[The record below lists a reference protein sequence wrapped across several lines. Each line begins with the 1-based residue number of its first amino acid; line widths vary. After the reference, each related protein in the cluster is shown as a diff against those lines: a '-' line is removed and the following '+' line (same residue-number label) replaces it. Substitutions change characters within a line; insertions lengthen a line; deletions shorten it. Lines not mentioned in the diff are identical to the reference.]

1 MLKNYYLASTEP
13 RLRAALNEVL
23 IQKHMEAL
31 QTSFSAMIKDEKYE
45 DMKRTYYL
53 LSRITE
59 GLNQTAKTLEDYLV
73 NVGIEIVRGQEKKNQ
88 KEAIAS
94 AASFIRSLIE
104 MQKKYTQLLTTCF
117 SNHSLFKAALDKAFT
132 SIMNAPTGKWTMPR
146 LLTMFIDHILKGKEK
161 ESASD
166 ADIDDIL
173 DQVVQLFSYISDKDE
188 FEEISRKALCKR
200 LLNTS
205 SKFNENWERS
215 FVAKLKARH
224 GDAFTRRLQGMFN
237 DSQDETIARMR
248 KKFEEWNG
256 GDKVG
261 GIALSLQVLSGCFW
275 PLSPADKIPITAL
288 PPELSNC
295 VSRFEEF
302 YKIDTQ
308 NRKLR
313 WIYNHGSVNINGNY
327 GKGKLLQ
334 FVMSPLQACILLL
347 FNNQDT
353 YTFEEIFK
361 YLWPGEK
368 MGSKINSF
376 VDVKL
381 DDQLRY
387 ALGPLISGGKL
398 TIKIFLLKLL
408 KIQILLNQQINLQ
421 LLNQVL
427 LKERE

>member
-1 MLKNYYLASTEP
+1 
-13 RLRAALNEVL
+13 
-23 IQKHMEAL
+23 
-31 QTSFSAMIKDEKYE
+31 
-45 DMKRTYYL
+45 
-53 LSRITE
+53 
-59 GLNQTAKTLEDYLV
+59 
-73 NVGIEIVRGQEKKNQ
+73 
-88 KEAIAS
+88 
-94 AASFIRSLIE
+94 
-104 MQKKYTQLLTTCF
+104 
-117 SNHSLFKAALDKAFT
+117 
-132 SIMNAPTGKWTMPR
+132 
-146 LLTMFIDHILKGKEK
+146 LKGKEK
-161 ESASD
+161 ESSSD
-166 ADIDDIL
+166 ADIEDIL

-248 KKFEEWNG
+248 KKFEEWNS

-313 WIYNHGSVNINGNY
+313 WIYNHGSVNINANY

-347 FNNQDT
+347 FNTQDT
-353 YTFEEIFK
+353 LTFEEIFK

-368 MGSKINSF
+368 MGSKVNSL

-381 DDQLRY
+381 DDQLRF

-398 TIKIFLLKLL
+398 TIKIFTKTPEDIDSIKPTDKFTISKIGVVKRKRIVFPVGSAVQMASVAATEDQLIIQKQREFEADAAMVRVMKTRNVLKWNDLQIQVLDALKGRFKPEMILLKKRLESL
-408 KIQILLNQQINLQ
+408 IDRKFLERDPNDRNLI
-421 LLNQVL
+421 
-427 LKERE
+427 KYIA